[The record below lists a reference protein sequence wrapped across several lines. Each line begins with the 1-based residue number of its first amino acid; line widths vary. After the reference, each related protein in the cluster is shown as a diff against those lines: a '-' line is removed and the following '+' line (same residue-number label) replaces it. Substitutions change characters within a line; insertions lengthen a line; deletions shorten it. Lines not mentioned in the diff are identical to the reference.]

1 MDELGNL
8 MEARAHG
15 EKNKEYTKGKKAKK
29 IYVQKEAL
37 VDVGQLG

>member
-29 IYVQKEAL
+29 K
-37 VDVGQLG
+37 